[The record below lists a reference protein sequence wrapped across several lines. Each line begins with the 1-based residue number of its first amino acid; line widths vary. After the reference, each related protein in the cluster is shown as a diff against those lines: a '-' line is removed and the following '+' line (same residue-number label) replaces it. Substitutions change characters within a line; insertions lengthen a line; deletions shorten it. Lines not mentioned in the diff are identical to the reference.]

1 MKFKVIFA
9 REFYE
14 SFTGTQEELDA
25 IVEEI
30 QSLADSGKLI
40 ERSIPMDF
48 DSDIDDDD
56 EDSPPLSEVVKH

>member
-40 ERSIPMDF
+40 ERSIPMD
-48 DSDIDDDD
+48 SDID

>member
-40 ERSIPMDF
+40 ERSIPMD
-48 DSDIDDDD
+48 SDIDDDD

>member
-30 QSLADSGKLI
+30 QSLAYSGKLI
-40 ERSIPMDF
+40 EGSIPM

-56 EDSPPLSEVVKH
+56 EDSPPISEVVKH

>member
-30 QSLADSGKLI
+30 QSLAYSGKLI
-40 ERSIPMDF
+40 ERSIPM

-56 EDSPPLSEVVKH
+56 EDSPPISEVVKH